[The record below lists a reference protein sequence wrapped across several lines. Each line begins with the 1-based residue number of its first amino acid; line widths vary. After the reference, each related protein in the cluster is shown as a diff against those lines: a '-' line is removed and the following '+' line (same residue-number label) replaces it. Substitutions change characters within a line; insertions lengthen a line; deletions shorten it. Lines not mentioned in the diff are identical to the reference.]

1 MSSRSL
7 FSDRVTAIIGGKQLF
22 DTEISINATDKIC
35 IMGANGTGKTTLI
48 NTIYDKLSTVIES
61 LIYIKQ
67 DTIIEDSNDTI
78 LSYVLK
84 ANLKLYNDNI
94 RYSFL
99 SNLERDLTDEEQEE
113 LDALSQSVG
122 DGEWERYNAHINKI
136 LNGLQITNIDR
147 KMELL
152 SGGWKTR
159 VALAKA
165 LAIKPTLLILD
176 EPTNHLDLNGVI
188 WLRNFLNEYK
198 KAIIVVT
205 HMKTFA
211 DYVSNNI
218 WYITDLD
225 GTGQKIYK
233 VRGGTDNVKE
243 TLEQTQNEIT
253 KKWDKFQ
260 KQIKELQKKSTPKT
274 QVEQFIKENSVPRP
288 LRPVRNHFIFPDVG
302 NYGSRNI
309 LELNDVSFKY
319 SELSRSLFKK
329 ISLGI
334 SNGSRYVLVGDNGVG
349 KTTLFKLCNGDL
361 KPTSGDVY
369 KDTRV
374 KTSVYNQDIVSSLDL
389 TKSPIQF
396 LTELY
401 GISVEQS
408 RSYLGKVGI
417 KKEDHFDPCVLPI
430 ENLSGGYKARMA
442 FCKIIL
448 EDPSVILLDEPTN
461 HLDIDTIQSLIL
473 GLNNYNGGI
482 LVITHDL
489 DFIKGLE
496 NCQVLKLHNKQ
507 ISIYN
512 DIDDYID
519 EVEESL
525 EQFN

>member
-1 MSSRSL
+1 MSRSVSL
-7 FSDRVTAIIGGKQLF
+7 FSDKLTAVVGGKQLF
-22 DTEISINATDKIC
+22 DTEISINSTDKIC

-48 NTIYDKLSTVIES
+48 NAIHDRLYPIIES

-94 RYSFL
+94 RYVYL
-99 SNLERDLTDEEQEE
+99 SELDRDLTDSEQTEYDNLSE
-113 LDALSQSVG
+113 LFEG
-122 DGEWERYNAHINKI
+122 GEWERYYAHINKI
-136 LNGLQITNIDR
+136 LNGLQITNTDR

-165 LAIKPTLLILD
+165 LAIRPTLLILD

-188 WLRNFLNEYK
+188 WLRNFLSEYN
-198 KAIIVVT
+198 KAVVVVT
-205 HMKTFA
+205 HMKSFA
-211 DYVSNNI
+211 DYVANNI
-218 WYITDLD
+218 WYIIDLD

-233 VRGGTDNVKE
+233 IKGSTNNVDK
-243 TLEQTQNEIT
+243 TLDQYRTEIT

-260 KQIKELQKKSTPKT
+260 KQIKDLQKKSTPRT
-274 QVEQFIKENSVPRP
+274 QVDEFIKQNSVPRP
-288 LRPVRNHFIFPDVG
+288 LRPVRNHFIFPDIG
-302 NYGSRNI
+302 NYGTRNI
-309 LELNDVSFKY
+309 LEINDVSFGYQQDK
-319 SELSRSLFKK
+319 LLFEN
-329 ISLGI
+329 INLGI
-334 SNGSRYVLVGDNGVG
+334 RNGTRYVLVGDNGVG
-349 KTTLFKLCNGDL
+349 KTTLFKLCNNDL
-361 KPTSGDVY
+361 EPTSGNIY

-389 TKSPIQF
+389 SKSPIQF

-401 GISVEQS
+401 GISVEKC

-448 EDPSVILLDEPTN
+448 EEPSVILLDEPTN

-473 GLNNYNGGI
+473 GLNDYNGGI

-489 DFIKGLE
+489 DFIQGLE
-496 NCQVLKLHNKQ
+496 DCQVLKLHDKK
-507 ISIYN
+507 ISVYGTIEELESTL
-512 DIDDYID
+512 DI
-519 EVEESL
+519 
-525 EQFN
+525 

>member
-7 FSDRVTAIIGGKQLF
+7 FSDRVTAIVGGKQLF

-48 NTIYDKLSTVIES
+48 NTIYDKLSITIES

-94 RYSFL
+94 RYSIL
-99 SNLERDLTDEEQEE
+99 SDLERDLTEEEQEE
-113 LDALSQSVG
+113 FDELSQLVG
-122 DGEWERYNAHINKI
+122 SGEWERYYAHINKI
-136 LNGLQITNIDR
+136 LNGLQITNTDR
-147 KMELL
+147 KMRLL

-159 VALAKA
+159 IALAKA
-165 LAIKPTLLILD
+165 LAIKPILLILD

-188 WLRNFLNEYK
+188 WLRNFLSEYK

-205 HMKTFA
+205 HMKSFA
-211 DYVSNNI
+211 DHVSNNI

-225 GTGQKIYK
+225 GTGQKVYNI
-233 VRGGTDNVKE
+233 RGGTGSVE
-243 TLEQTQNEIT
+243 GTLEQNRIEIA

-260 KQIKELQKKSTPKT
+260 KQIKDLQKKSTPKT
-274 QVEQFIKENSVPRP
+274 HVEEFIKQNGVPRP
-288 LRPVRNHFIFPDVG
+288 LRPVRNHFIFPEVG

-309 LELNDVSFKY
+309 LELSDVSFGY
-319 SELSRSLFKK
+319 ESGRLLFEN
-329 ISLGI
+329 INLGLN
-334 SNGSRYVLVGDNGVG
+334 NGSRYVLVGDNGVG
-349 KTTLFKLCNGDL
+349 KTTLFNLCNGDL
-361 KPTSGDVY
+361 TPISGYVH
-369 KDTRV
+369 KDSRV

-389 TKSPIQF
+389 SKTPIQF
-396 LTELY
+396 LRELY

-408 RSYLGKVGI
+408 RGYLGKVGI
-417 KKEDHFDPCVLPI
+417 KREDHFDPCLMPI

-448 EDPSVILLDEPTN
+448 EEPSVLLLDEPTN
-461 HLDIDTIQSLIL
+461 HLDIDTIQSLII
-473 GLNNYNGGI
+473 GLNSYEGGI

-507 ISIYN
+507 ISIYS
-512 DIDDYID
+512 DIDEYVD
-519 EVEESL
+519 EIESTL
-525 EQFN
+525 EI